1 MAGRTLASALLAT
14 LLAAGPLLAQAP
26 TVEVAPDLPFATKR
40 VIDTALDADDATVWT
55 GDTVLV
61 AGAIHQG
68 SAVQVGGTLFLEG
81 RVTGDVT
88 AIDAEV
94 FLRPG
99 ARVDGDLTVLG
110 GALSGSTMATIEG
123 RETWLRG
130 EPVDAVRL
138 GPDSWRIEREER
150 DPGFP
155 FETKGVAGITV
166 DDYNGV
172 DGLSFGLVAGLK
184 KIPGQPRTELTFG
197 PVFRSSR
204 SDVGWR
210 VAGLREFPQ
219 AGGIVLGGSFY
230 RVTDTPERWHRGDFT
245 NSMASL
251 FFADDDRTYH
261 EKTGGEVY
269 VERTFR
275 PSITVRGRFVTN
287 EYESLES
294 QTPWA
299 VFGSDDE
306 WPENPGIDPGTGR
319 AVGGGLVWD
328 RRNDPDFATAGTW
341 VEGRYDHWGLGGDFE
356 FDWAQGDARAWL
368 PLPVGNRSFVGLRAM
383 GGGSLTT
390 GDSLAPQFWYRLGG
404 GSTIPGYDAATPD
417 LIGDRMAFVTGT
429 LHLGFPGGGRFFDT
443 VYVVGLGSYG
453 DAWFDGDSFDGRSS
467 FAGGLAGRGDASYV
481 GVFGAYGID
490 TEEWQVYV
498 RISPWF

>member
-1 MAGRTLASALLAT
+1 MAGRTLASALFAT
-14 LLAAGPLLAQAP
+14 LGTAGALLAQAP
-26 TVEVAPDLPFATKR
+26 TVEVASDLPFATKR
-40 VIDTALDADDATVWT
+40 VIDTALDAPDASVWT

-61 AGAIHQG
+61 AGSIHEG
-68 SAVQVGGTLFLEG
+68 SAVQVGGTLILEG

-94 FLRPG
+94 YVRPG
-99 ARVDGDLTVLG
+99 ARVDGDFTILG
-110 GALSGSTMATIEG
+110 GALSGTSMDTIVG

-130 EPVDAVRL
+130 EPVVAVRV
-138 GPDSWRIEREER
+138 GPDLWRIERAES
-150 DPGFP
+150 DLGFP

-172 DGLSFGLVAGLK
+172 DGLVFGLVAGLK
-184 KIPGQPRTELTFG
+184 KLPGQPRTELTFG
-197 PVFRSSR
+197 PVFRSGR

-210 VAGLREFPQ
+210 VAALREFPQ
-219 AGGIVLGGSFY
+219 AGGIVVGGSFY
-230 RVTDTPERWHRGDFT
+230 RVTDSPERWHRGDFS
-245 NSMASL
+245 NSMAAL
-251 FFADDDRTYH
+251 FFGDDDRTYH
-261 EKTGGEVY
+261 EKTGGEAW

-275 PSITVRGRFVTN
+275 PAITVRGRFVTN

-294 QTPWA
+294 VTPWA
-299 VFGSDDE
+299 VIGSDED
-306 WPENPGIDPGTGR
+306 WPENPEIEEGSGR
-319 AVGGGLVWD
+319 AVGGSLIWD
-328 RRNDPDFATAGTW
+328 RRNDPDFSTGGWW

-368 PLPVGNRSFVGLRAM
+368 PLPVGGGSFIGLRAM
-383 GGGSLTT
+383 GGGSLTA

-429 LHLGFPGGGRFFDT
+429 LHLGIPGGEMFDT

-453 DAWFDGDSFDGRSS
+453 DAWFDGQSFDGRSA
-467 FAGGLAGRGDASYV
+467 AGGGVAVRDGGAYV

-490 TEEWQVYV
+490 SEEWQVYL